1 MREYTCRPFYEPESE
16 ELKFLPEGPRVLQN
30 FGDAEPLLGWVAI
43 QYGVDKPYGSLN
55 LLNLETRAN
64 QTFEL
69 PGRPG
74 FFAETSHGGTVVVG
88 IERRFVLLNLET
100 GRVEETGIDVT
111 GDERVAINDGI
122 PIPGGLLFGT
132 KHLEFTQEIA
142 ALYRY
147 DCESRRITQLVGK
160 QICSNG
166 KFFQNGL
173 EGPTVIDIDSP
184 PKTISRYLFDGGFKK
199 VFQHS
204 LVAPPESLPAEPDG
218 MRPSPDGSSIVVAFY
233 NGRRVDTGVAREIRL
248 SDGAVLAEW
257 KFPGSPRV
265 TCPEF
270 VELDGK
276 VCLIFTTAEEGM
288 DAATRAISP
297 AAGMLFRGE
306 TPFES
311 MPEPPPLVPVES
323 FLP

>member
-16 ELKFLPEGPRVLQN
+16 ELKFLPEGPRVLRN
-30 FGDAEPLLGWVAI
+30 SGRAEPLLGWVAI

-74 FFAETSHGGTVVVG
+74 FFAETSHSGTVVVG

-199 VFQHS
+199 VLQHS

-218 MRPSPDGSSIVVAFY
+218 MRPGPDGSSIVVAFY

-257 KFPGSPRV
+257 RFPGSPRV

-297 AAGMLFRGE
+297 AAGTLFRGE

>member
-1 MREYTCRPFYEPESE
+1 MREYNCRPFYEPESE

-43 QYGVDKPYGSLN
+43 QYGVDKLHGSFN

-74 FFAETSHGGTVVVG
+74 FFAETSQSGTVVVG
-88 IERRFVLLNLET
+88 IERRFVLLNLAT

-184 PKTISRYLFDGGFKK
+184 PKTISRYLFDRAFETI
-199 VFQHS
+199 VEQS
-204 LVAPPESLPAEPDG
+204 LVVPPESLPAQPDG
-218 MRPSPDGSSIVVAFY
+218 MRPGPDGSSIVVAFY
-233 NGRRVDTGVAREIRL
+233 NGRRVDTGLAREIRL

-270 VELDGK
+270 VRFDGK
-276 VCLIFTTAEEGM
+276 VCLIFTTADEGM

-297 AAGMLFRGE
+297 AAGTLFRGE